1 MLISIWNFSY
11 LLTTSPTS
19 WAFFSNLWLHFDNTS
34 CEIWR
39 PATGHL
45 APGAKR
51 SGHGH
56 HSSSSCHW
64 RGRWVWFTSS
74 AQISPHLG
82 LEMAIPQSDVCFSK
96 WWVAAVLVSGRTPS
110 EQLLEA
116 EEQRPERHQHLQAFQ
131 LIYIHNARF
140 LSKAAF
146 TVRESSWSQLKK
158 YHFLRSQSNRKTQ
171 PMCGRSVRVMDNKS
185 LSTNICN
192 QQHQQSFFSP
202 L

>member
-1 MLISIWNFSY
+1 MTREHMAQHCCVWRGLSCEFEHSY
-11 LLTTSPTS
+11 QSETVVIYWQLLPHPEQNCRF
-19 WAFFSNLWLHFDNTS
+19 FFSNLWLHFDNPS
-34 CEIWR
+34 CEFWR

-82 LEMAIPQSDVCFSK
+82 CEMAILQSQVCFSK
-96 WWVAAVLVSGRTPS
+96 WWVAAVLVSGQRPS

-140 LSKAAF
+140 LS
-146 TVRESSWSQLKK
+146 
-158 YHFLRSQSNRKTQ
+158 
-171 PMCGRSVRVMDNKS
+171 
-185 LSTNICN
+185 
-192 QQHQQSFFSP
+192 
-202 L
+202 